1 MSCNGLRVFRNFGQR
16 SCPLPL
22 LTNFCKSQRTMFS
35 LARSTFA
42 KSARAFS
49 TSRPSGL
56 RDLAK
61 VTLIGN
67 LVREPETRI
76 TKNEKEYVSYT
87 VATRGR
93 AGQED
98 SNPPSTF
105 HRILSFVPAQNQ
117 YLAKVPKGSLVYV
130 EAELDVKEPDPE
142 ADPGSFNAQRQI
154 MLRHETLRV
163 LRSRKDRGD
172 ASTST
177 DA

>member
-1 MSCNGLRVFRNFGQR
+1 
-16 SCPLPL
+16 
-22 LTNFCKSQRTMFS
+22 MFS

-42 KSARAFS
+42 KSTRAFS

-61 VTLIGN
+61 VTLIGY
-67 LVREPETRI
+67 LAREPETRV

-87 VATRGR
+87 VATQTNR
-93 AGQED
+93 ARGQED
-98 SNPPSTF
+98 SNTPPTF

-117 YLAKVPKGSLVYV
+117 YLAKVPKGAFVYV

-163 LRSRKDRGD
+163 LRSPRKDKGD

-177 DA
+177 NA